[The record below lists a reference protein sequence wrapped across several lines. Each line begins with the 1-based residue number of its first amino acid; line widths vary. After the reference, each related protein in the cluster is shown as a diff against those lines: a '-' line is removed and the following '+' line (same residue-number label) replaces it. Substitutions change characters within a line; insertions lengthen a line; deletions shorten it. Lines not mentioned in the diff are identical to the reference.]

1 MFPPS
6 AMGKWR
12 CPKERACKK
21 KTSASRKCHATKNVA
36 LALTVVCENWGLML
50 TLTILH
56 TQKQG
61 DRRWLGWMVN
71 ETVAALKI
79 LTENERTESFSNL
92 TLCAPNIWNKTYGRL
107 RPKRLFPFFPP
118 FGDVDLVTQK
128 HYFEMR
134 DKQTFTHTHKLTQY
148 GRPDH
153 NLQLCRKAR
162 STFASMKTK
171 LMPGSSCPLSPEG
184 TDYIKQYVARQEDER
199 WIYSQAK
206 DAFMP

>member
-21 KTSASRKCHATKNVA
+21 KTSASRKCHVTKNVA

-92 TLCAPNIWNKTYGRL
+92 TLCAQNIWNKTYGRL
-107 RPKRLFPFFPP
+107 RPERLFPFFPP
-118 FGDVDLVTQK
+118 IRRCGLSNPETLF
-128 HYFEMR
+128 R
-134 DKQTFTHTHKLTQY
+134 NAWQTNKRYNAPKTPLYNVYTHTQTDTIWSTRSQFST
-148 GRPDH
+148 
-153 NLQLCRKAR
+153 LQEIPLNVRLNEDKADAR
-162 STFASMKTK
+162 VIM
-171 LMPGSSCPLSPEG
+171 SSVTVTGGNRLH
-184 TDYIKQYVARQEDER
+184 
-199 WIYSQAK
+199 
-206 DAFMP
+206 